1 MNQHSSINKLILCAL
16 FTALTA
22 VGAYLSIPLPF
33 TPVPVTLA
41 TLAAMLSGTM
51 LGSKYGSISQ
61 IVYIFIGAIGVP
73 VFHNFT
79 AGLSIIAGPTGGYL
93 IGYIAIAFCAG
104 LYRHNSSTDGDHT
117 RPKCNSTLKLV
128 ILLVAGNIICY
139 AAGTLWFVIST
150 GSSVAAALVSCIVP
164 FIPGDILKI
173 LVATFLTKRLKSVI
187 QNNFS

>member
-1 MNQHSSINKLILCAL
+1 MNQHSSISRLIMCAL

-22 VGAYLSIPLPF
+22 VGAFLSIPLPF

-41 TLAAMLSGTM
+41 TLAAMLSGTL
-51 LGSKYGSISQ
+51 LGSKYGSTSQ

-79 AGLSIIAGPTGGYL
+79 AGIGIITGPTGGYL
-93 IGYIAIAFCAG
+93 IGYVAIAFCAG
-104 LYRHNSSTDGDHT
+104 LYRNNRCNSENHTHPTLSSTA
-117 RPKCNSTLKLV
+117 KLV
-128 ILLVAGNIICY
+128 LLLAAGNIICY

-150 GSSVAAALVSCIVP
+150 GSTVAAALLSCIVP

-173 LVATFLTKRLKSVI
+173 LVATFLTNRLKSVM
-187 QNNFS
+187 QNSLS

>member
-1 MNQHSSINKLILCAL
+1 MNKYSSTSKLIICAL

-22 VGAYLSIPLPF
+22 VGAYLSLPLPF

-41 TLAAMLSGTM
+41 TLAAMLSGAL

-61 IVYIFIGAIGVP
+61 LVYIFIGAIGVP

-79 AGLSIIAGPTGGYL
+79 AGLGIITGPTGGYL
-93 IGYIAIAFCAG
+93 IGYVVIAFCAG
-104 LYRHNSSTDGDHT
+104 LYSKTSRPESS
-117 RPKCNSTLKLV
+117 NLSSTLKL
-128 ILLVAGNIICY
+128 ILFLTVGNILCY

-150 GSSVAAALVSCIVP
+150 DSSVVAALLSCIVP

-173 LVATFLTKRLKSVI
+173 LVAAFLTKRLQAAMQK
-187 QNNFS
+187 NFS